1 MKIKNFEEV
10 NFAIRIS
17 QIYYPSRI
25 RLNDNVHYN
34 LPFIIYFYRVRGI
47 FVRGL
52 SVKGFR
58 SDLIRDE

>member
-34 LPFIIYFYRVRGI
+34 LPFIIYFYR
-47 FVRGL
+47 
-52 SVKGFR
+52 
-58 SDLIRDE
+58 